1 MAPMGRDDVWRELEE
16 IYGDLERELTALRPL
31 CRQSGRCCK
40 FKEFGHQLWTSTLEL
55 DYLVEREGLPARSGA
70 EANGVCPYLK
80 DGLCGVRDHRM
91 LGCRIYFCDAGY
103 AGAMGP
109 LYEKYHAR
117 IKAVH
122 RRHDLPYEYGEF
134 LSSLARRMG
143 TEL

>member
-1 MAPMGRDDVWRELEE
+1 MGRDDVRRELEE
-16 IYGDLERELTALRPL
+16 IYADLERELSALRPL

-40 FKEFGHQLWTSTLEL
+40 FKEFGHQLWTTRLEL
-55 DYLVEREGLPARSGA
+55 DYLVEREGLPAGA
-70 EANGVCPYLK
+70 NPGSDGVCPYLK

-117 IKAVH
+117 IKELH
-122 RRHDLPYEYGEF
+122 RRHGLPYEYGEF
-134 LSSLARRMG
+134 LGALARLAPR
-143 TEL
+143 